1 MVSTSAVPK
10 SIQWV
15 VDFLNSVDLRTHG
28 AAGSVLVRDLLGDQG
43 DAAAWAR
50 EHGFDGPTGH
60 PIGELVALR
69 GLRDEVRGALRG
81 TKPLQTTWSAHV
93 ELSGRGSP
101 LIGPASESVTGWVEA
116 HLLEAFLS
124 PQVSRLRIC
133 AADDCL
139 RAFYDS
145 SRNGSGKWCSTTSC
159 GNRMKTR
166 AYRQRRRGQPLPE
179 VARPPARGVGGRT
192 NRFRREGDYWTIGSP
207 RSAFRLKDS
216 KGLGYLARLLA
227 EPNREF
233 HVLDLVG
240 DESVAPASFSTEVP
254 ILDAEGARRYRTR
267 IRDLEEEIAEAES
280 WNDQARASVAREEL
294 SAVAAEL
301 ARATGLHGRSR
312 SFSSDSERAR
322 ISVTR
327 VVKAAVSRIGDHSPE
342 LKHHF
347 ASTIRTGTYCSY
359 NPDPRLPVRWQL

>member
-1 MVSTSAVPK
+1 MVSTSAPPK
-10 SIQWV
+10 SLQWV
-15 VDFLNSVDLRTHG
+15 VEFLNSVDLRTHG
-28 AAGSVLVRDLLGDQG
+28 AAGSVLIRDLLGEQG
-43 DAAAWAR
+43 DAAGWAR
-50 EHGFDGPTGH
+50 EHGFAGPTEH
-60 PIGELVALR
+60 PIGDLDALR
-69 GLRDEVRGALRG
+69 SLRDEVRAALRG
-81 TKPLQTTWSAHV
+81 TKPLQRTWSANV
-93 ELSGRGSP
+93 ELPGRGSP
-101 LIGPASESVTGWVEA
+101 LIRPASESLTGWVEA
-116 HLLEAFLS
+116 HLLETFLS

-133 AADDCL
+133 AAEDCL

-166 AYRQRRRGQPLPE
+166 AYRQRRRGQALLGI
-179 VARPPARGVGGRT
+179 ATTPARGVDRRT
-192 NRFRREGDYWTIGSP
+192 IRFRREGDYWTIGSP

-227 EPNREF
+227 EPHREF

-240 DESVAPASFSTEVP
+240 PESVAASSISSEIP

-280 WNDQARASVAREEL
+280 WNDHARASVAQDEL
-294 SAVAAEL
+294 SALAAEL
-301 ARATGLHGRSR
+301 GRATGLHGRSR

-322 ISVTR
+322 VSVTR
-327 VVKAAVSRIGDHSPE
+327 VIKAALARIGDHSPE

-347 ASTIRTGTYCSY
+347 SSTIRTGTYCSY
-359 NPDPRLPVRWQL
+359 NPDPRLPTRWEL